1 MSTKVL
7 CVDDDPNVLSALQ
20 RNLRKQFDLHVATGG
35 DEALERMK
43 QDGPFAVIVADM
55 QMPGMNGVQ
64 FLSRARQLSPDSV
77 RIMLTGNADQATA
90 VRAVNEGQV
99 SRFLTKPCDTDRL
112 AQALRTG
119 IEQYRLI
126 HAERDLL
133 ENTLNGS
140 IKALTDILS
149 LVAPV
154 IFGRALKLK
163 HHMRGLAQSVGI
175 RDTWELEAAAMLSQT
190 GYATVPAGLLE
201 KEHAGQDLTD
211 GERDML
217 QRIPQ
222 VSSNLLANIPR
233 LENVAR
239 IVLHQHKHFDGSG
252 FPADDVAG
260 ERIPIGSRLLKVLID
275 YLELHARW
283 LNKSRALEHMQ
294 KRSGWYDPRILD
306 AAFVHFDV
314 YLNRSATDDA
324 TRHAVGIQDLRPGQ
338 ILLTDVK
345 TAEGALVMTA
355 GIELS
360 PMLIERLKN
369 LQQLGGLKEPVWVT
383 G

>member
-1 MSTKVL
+1 
-7 CVDDDPNVLSALQ
+7 
-20 RNLRKQFDLHVATGG
+20 
-35 DEALERMK
+35 
-43 QDGPFAVIVADM
+43 
-55 QMPGMNGVQ
+55 
-64 FLSRARQLSPDSV
+64 
-77 RIMLTGNADQATA
+77 
-90 VRAVNEGQV
+90 
-99 SRFLTKPCDTDRL
+99 
-112 AQALRTG
+112 
-119 IEQYRLI
+119 
-126 HAERDLL
+126 
-133 ENTLNGS
+133 
-140 IKALTDILS
+140 
-149 LVAPV
+149 
-154 IFGRALKLK
+154 
-163 HHMRGLAQSVGI
+163 MRGLAQSVGI

-190 GYATVPAGLLE
+190 GYATVPADVLE
-201 KEHAGQDLTD
+201 KERAGHDLTD

-217 QRIPQ
+217 QRIPE
-222 VSSNLLANIPR
+222 VSSNLIANIPR

-239 IVLHQHKHFDGSG
+239 IDLHQHKHFDGSG
-252 FPADDVAG
+252 YPADEVAG
-260 ERIPIGSRLLKVLID
+260 ERIPNGSRLLKVLID
-275 YLELHARW
+275 YLDLHARW

-306 AAFVHFDV
+306 AAFVYFDV

-324 TRHAVGIQDLRPGQ
+324 TRHAVGIQDLRSGQ